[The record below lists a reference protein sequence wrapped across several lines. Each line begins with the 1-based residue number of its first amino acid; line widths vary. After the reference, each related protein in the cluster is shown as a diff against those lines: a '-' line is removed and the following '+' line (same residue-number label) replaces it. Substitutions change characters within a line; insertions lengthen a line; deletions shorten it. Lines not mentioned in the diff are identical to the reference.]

1 MFDVLFAMKFIF
13 WCFWIYVIWD
23 HFKVEQPSELAQWI
37 LSHVKN
43 HKLHI
48 KVQTAN
54 RLARSCKNLVATVYA
69 KAKVYALHLKPL
81 NLAFVILSFFSLHLL
96 SYLKPFSL
104 QGTLSFCWLK
114 YFCQQIHPNVCMCFR
129 TISCSLKIDVYYF
142 LYFTQLRCN
151 GTKFFCYVRD
161 NNLMYQAF
169 SSLDLVFFGLSNVF
183 QTIL

>member
-1 MFDVLFAMKFIF
+1 MIDNWVFLCQTLCLMLDTFLYLVFDVLFAMKFIF

-23 HFKVEQPSELAQWI
+23 HFKVEQPSDLAQWI

-96 SYLKPFSL
+96 SYLKPFSPRHIIIL
-104 QGTLSFCWLK
+104 LTKIFLST
-114 YFCQQIHPNVCMCFR
+114 N
-129 TISCSLKIDVYYF
+129 TS
-142 LYFTQLRCN
+142 
-151 GTKFFCYVRD
+151 
-161 NNLMYQAF
+161 
-169 SSLDLVFFGLSNVF
+169 
-183 QTIL
+183 

>member
-1 MFDVLFAMKFIF
+1 MATGELSRILYLMDYWMGFLGLRRYQESRRLSYCWTLFCNLCLMFSLQWSSYFDASEFMSFE
-13 WCFWIYVIWD
+13 WD

-81 NLAFVILSFFSLHLL
+81 NLAFVILSS
-96 SYLKPFSL
+96 SSPPF
-104 QGTLSFCWLK
+104 
-114 YFCQQIHPNVCMCFR
+114 
-129 TISCSLKIDVYYF
+129 
-142 LYFTQLRCN
+142 
-151 GTKFFCYVRD
+151 
-161 NNLMYQAF
+161 
-169 SSLDLVFFGLSNVF
+169 VFFKA
-183 QTIL
+183 ILTQ